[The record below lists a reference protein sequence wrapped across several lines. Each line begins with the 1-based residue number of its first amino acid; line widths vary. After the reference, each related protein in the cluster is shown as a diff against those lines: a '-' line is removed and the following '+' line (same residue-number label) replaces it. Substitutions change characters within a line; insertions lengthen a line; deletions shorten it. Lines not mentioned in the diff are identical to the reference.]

1 MIYYRNILL
10 KGRKQMSEFKE
21 RFLSLIGY
29 KPNRV
34 IIFEADNG
42 NVEIYDYFFKIKN
55 HQYLS
60 QYVDK
65 DFYLTA
71 LTSRINISYK
81 KVSNSHL
88 NDQCLLA
95 HNQYFYG
102 SNRNLNKN
110 VFGGFQFK
118 AITS

>member
-1 MIYYRNILL
+1 
-10 KGRKQMSEFKE
+10 MSEFKE

-71 LTSRINISYK
+71 LTSRINIGYK

-88 NDQCLLA
+88 NDQCLLV